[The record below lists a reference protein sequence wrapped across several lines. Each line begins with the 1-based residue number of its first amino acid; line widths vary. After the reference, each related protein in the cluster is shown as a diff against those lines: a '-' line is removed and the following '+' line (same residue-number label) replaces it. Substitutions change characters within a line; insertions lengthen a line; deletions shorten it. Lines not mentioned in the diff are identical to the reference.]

1 MERALALVVDSD
13 PGVRAVIRDVF
24 EEHEVSV
31 LGAGDGDAARELLET
46 RPVGILL
53 IDLQAPG
60 ADGLDV
66 LPRERNTRHA
76 PILIGLV
83 PQGDGAE
90 ATRLVK
96 AGAFDVLA
104 KPLDGQMLQ
113 QVAHRTTTQYE
124 TLDQLRRLRKELQ
137 GREGYHGMVGRSAAM
152 ERLRERLRQLGPTTT
167 RVWFAGETGT
177 GKELAART
185 LHGLSSAGEAAF
197 IVVSCGELTEHG
209 WSDRWHGDEGWLA
222 QANGGSLYLENV
234 TDLSLDLQDRLMKTV
249 ADGSTIRLLASSTMD
264 PSDAVE
270 QGRLLVELHRFLA
283 GELLALPRLHERPE
297 DIPLLASH
305 FIDAVCEINHLP
317 SIRLAPE
324 ALSLMEQH
332 RWPRDVQELRNTME
346 QAVMLSTD
354 GTITPR
360 ELGESFQRDDHV
372 RNRPRAVAAKGASLG
387 GFRDAKREIVEAFE
401 RGYLREL
408 MVRHGGNVTAAS
420 QQAGMLRSALQR
432 LLRKY
437 GLKSAEFRDRRRVVL
452 ATEESARTTVD

>member
-24 EEHEVSV
+24 EEHEVTV
-31 LGAGDGDAARELLET
+31 LDAADGDAALELLKT

-53 IDLQAPG
+53 LDFQAPG

-66 LPRERNTRHA
+66 LRGERDASDA
-76 PILIGLV
+76 PILIGLL
-83 PQGDGAE
+83 PQGDGTE
-90 ATRLVK
+90 ATRLIQ

-104 KPLDGQMLQ
+104 KPLDGETLQ
-113 QVAHRTTTQYE
+113 QVAHRALAQRGM
-124 TLDQLRRLRKELQ
+124 LDQLRRLRKELQ
-137 GREGYHGMVGRSAAM
+137 GREGYHGLVGRSAAM
-152 ERLRERLRQLGPTTT
+152 ERLRERLRRLGPATT

-185 LHGLSSAGEAAF
+185 LHSLSSAAEAAF
-197 IVVSCGELTEHG
+197 VVVPCAELTENG
-209 WSDRWHGDEGWLA
+209 WGDRWHGNEGWLS

-249 ADGSTIRLLASSTMD
+249 ADGSTIRLLASSTTD

-270 QGRLLVELHRFLA
+270 QGRLLAELHRFLA
-283 GELLALPRLHERPE
+283 GELLTLPQLHERPE

-305 FIDAVCEINHLP
+305 FIDAVCEINLLP

-324 ALSLMEQH
+324 ALSLLERH
-332 RWPRDVQELRNTME
+332 RWPRNVQELRNTME
-346 QAVMLSTD
+346 QAVMLATD

-360 ELGESFQRDDHV
+360 ELGDSFQGRDAV
-372 RNRPRAVAAKGASLG
+372 RTRPPAIAAKGASLC

-408 MVRHGGNVTAAS
+408 MDRHGGNVTAAS

-437 GLKSAEFRDRRRVVL
+437 GLKSAEFRDRRRVAL
-452 ATEESARTTVD
+452 ATEEAARTTVD